1 MIEFPPQ
8 LETRRLILRHVESN
22 DAAAV
27 LDAATTAYT
36 ELNRWMDWAKT
47 PYGIKEAESYCKDAQ
62 RRFKAGTDLPT
73 LIVLREEDKVI
84 GSAAL
89 HVKSEYVPSFEI
101 GYWLSTEYTGH
112 GYVTEAGHALTTF
125 AFKELGAQRVQI
137 RLDEKNKKSS
147 GVAKRLGFVH
157 EATFRHDR
165 RDNRGDLANTEFYA
179 VFDIDQLT
187 PLVDKP

>member
-22 DAAAV
+22 DATAVHEAVAAS
-27 LDAATTAYT
+27 YP

-47 PYGIKEAESYCKDAQ
+47 PYGIKDAEVYCKDAQ
-62 RRFKAGTDLPT
+62 RRFEEGADCPT
-73 LIVLREEDKVI
+73 LIVLKEVDKVI
-84 GSAAL
+84 GGAGL
-89 HVKSEYVPSFEI
+89 HVKSEDVPSFEI

-112 GYVTEAGHALTTF
+112 GFVTEAGHALTTF
-125 AFKELGAQRVQI
+125 AFQELGAKRVQI

-147 GVAKRLGFVH
+147 AVAKRLGFVH

-165 RDNRGDLANTEFYA
+165 RDNRGDLTNTEFYA

-187 PLVDKP
+187 PLVNKL